1 MKHLKYCL
9 LLIAVT
15 LSGCSLLPNAG
26 PLAGKEVAEVDRSIV
41 DGKTT
46 VTELRSTY
54 GEKAIA
60 EPLPE
65 GRMVMNWYRTWSA
78 GFTKDTTVLS
88 VLTENNVVVKH
99 TVLRYRVTTDFSFVS
114 SLTDA
119 DLAKTIVAGQTTRQQ
134 IEQKYGQPN
143 DNSYDAQGD
152 RVMLYIYAD
161 ASKSQYGWIPNVGG
175 LIEGLAGSAT
185 ADVTILRIPVDERG
199 VAKSF
204 QLKTTKFKQGLG
216 LLNASAPEEVK

>member
-15 LSGCSLLPNAG
+15 LSGCSLFPSAG
-26 PLAGKEVAEVDRSIV
+26 PLAGKEVAEVDRAIV

-46 VTELRSTY
+46 VTELRSVY
-54 GEKAIA
+54 GNKFIA
-60 EPLPE
+60 EALPE

-88 VLTENNVVVKH
+88 VLAENNVVVKH
-99 TVLRYRVTTDFSFVS
+99 TVLRYRVTTDYSFLSTLTATDVS
-114 SLTDA
+114 
-119 DLAKTIVAGQTTRQQ
+119 KNIVPGQTTRQQ

-143 DNSYDAQGD
+143 DNTWDAQGNQ
-152 RVMLYIYAD
+152 VMLWIYAD
-161 ASKSQYGWIPNVGG
+161 ASRSQYGWIPNVGG

-185 ADVTILRIPVDERG
+185 ADVTTLYIPLDNQGR
-199 VAKSF
+199 AKSSLL
-204 QLKTTKFKQGLG
+204 QTRKYKQGLG
-216 LLNASAPEEVK
+216 LLNASGLEEVK